1 MTRQELNKLRN
12 LIEKAATSLSDT
24 DALEAPVLFP
34 MWEIGHSYATGDRFE
49 YVDKMYK
56 VLQPHTSQADW
67 TPDIATSL
75 YTEVGK
81 PDQGDTPDNPIPYN
95 NNMELEI
102 GKYYS
107 QYEKVYLCFRNT
119 EIPVYND
126 LKDLVNLYV
135 EEWVDE

>member
-1 MTRQELNKLRN
+1 MTRQELTKLRN

-34 MWEIGHSYATGDRFE
+34 SWEIGHNYATGDRID
-49 YVDKMYK
+49 YNDKLYK

-67 TPDIATSL
+67 TPDTATSL
-75 YTEVGK
+75 YAEVGK

-95 NNMELEI
+95 NNMELFN

-107 QYEKVYLCFRNT
+107 QNDVVYVCFRDT
-119 EIPVYND
+119 EIPVYNN
-126 LKDLVNLYV
+126 LADLVHIYV
-135 EEWVDE
+135 EVYEG